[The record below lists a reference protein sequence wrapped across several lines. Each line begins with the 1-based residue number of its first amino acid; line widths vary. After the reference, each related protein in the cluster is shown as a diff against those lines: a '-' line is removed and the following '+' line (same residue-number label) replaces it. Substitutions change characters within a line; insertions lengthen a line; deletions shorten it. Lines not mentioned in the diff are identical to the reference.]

1 MNLSCEGRCKLA
13 TNAPM
18 QINELLKLSEFFLSD
33 NGGRPM
39 GNIRIN
45 PAVRPDAKVLA
56 QMLDRLN
63 QFCGREHV
71 WFHYTVSGWITFRWV
86 GGSEKFHR
94 SLARRCRPSNLTH
107 QLQETQR
114 ILASYAEPPKP
125 LAERST
131 EELRELARA
140 AISRMDRSTL
150 LKMFG
155 QPQAEGTPESS
166 QPERPEQPEQPEA
179 IASKPLDKMTV
190 KELKQVAK
198 TRGLKGYSRLRKAE
212 LLASLQGSEASPQ
225 PQTTPIPTRITRDT
239 LSALTIRQLQNFAK
253 GKGIK
258 DYWRL
263 RKDNLVEKL
272 LTWDFNRRF
281 DEQLPIARNTLNP
294 YRHAA

>member
-1 MNLSCEGRCKLA
+1 
-13 TNAPM
+13 M

-33 NGGRPM
+33 NGSQPI

-71 WFHYTVSGWITFRWV
+71 WFSYSVSGWICFRWT

-94 SLARRCRPSNLTH
+94 SLARRCRESNLSYQREQTR
-107 QLQETQR
+107 R
-114 ILASYAEPPKP
+114 ILASYAKPPKP

-140 AISRMDRSTL
+140 AIGRMDRSTL
-150 LKMFG
+150 LKMLG
-155 QPQAEGTPESS
+155 QPQAEGTPEPS
-166 QPERPEQPEQPEA
+166 QPERPKQLQHPEQPEA
-179 IASKPLDKMTV
+179 IASKPLDEMTV

-198 TRGLKGYSRLRKAE
+198 ARGLKGYSRMRKAE

-225 PQTTPIPTRITRDT
+225 PQTTPVPNRITRQS
-239 LSALTIRQLQNFAK
+239 LSALSIRQLQNFAK

-258 DYWRL
+258 NYWRL
-263 RKDNLVEKL
+263 RKSDLIEKL
-272 LTWDFNRRF
+272 LDWDFNERF
-281 DEQLPIARNTLNP
+281 ERALPVAQNVLNP